1 MVISDL
7 MNEDKPIQL
16 LVIAYPQD
24 WHWALSVEYFTDQ
37 VIRDEF
43 FHVLDLSFVGQSD
56 LRSFVRWM
64 RGGNRLRKTG
74 LSIINGCPQ
83 AKVLR
88 KKVRS
93 RISHAIFASFLDI
106 RKLIPVLTF
115 ENSSTIYNTCVER
128 TGNLHPVTRKNFKF
142 VFKEL
147 FSRNLTSRVL
157 QTLDPNC
164 YDRVVTVNGRFTK
177 NAVVKSWASENRL
190 KCRLLEFG
198 SNRDSFQIYEVSPH
212 SMSELEEKIND
223 FWHGAEEEYRKRI
236 GFQYLKQ
243 LSTDKPITDIDWRFK
258 MQRNLVPA
266 KRMLKSC
273 VFFTSTEAEYAGVGD
288 PIPMSK
294 YQNQVEAFRA
304 VVGGL
309 PADEWEIFLRRH
321 PANPKTKVRDAE
333 YLLWEEFEGYSNVTV
348 IEPESSIDSIALG
361 MNADLALNFCSIIAM
376 ELVARGAQH
385 VFTMGPSPWQ
395 GLLPERQI
403 QSDFS
408 VIQIQEKSKLRVE
421 KDQILPWCFYSS
433 KHGYDFQI
441 TKYYDSD
448 NNWRHTSNE
457 FSTAI
462 C

>member
-7 MNEDKPIQL
+7 MNEEKPIQL

-24 WHWALSVEYFTDQ
+24 WHWALSVEYFIDQ
-37 VIRDEF
+37 VSRNEF

-56 LRSFVRWM
+56 LRSFLRWVM
-64 RGGNRLRKTG
+64 GGNRLRKTG
-74 LSIINGCPQ
+74 LSIIKACPQ
-83 AKVLR
+83 AKVLKR
-88 KKVRS
+88 KALL
-93 RISHAIFASFLDI
+93 RISRAFFASFLDI
-106 RKLIPVLTF
+106 RKLNPVLTF
-115 ENSSTIYNTCVER
+115 ENSSTIYNTCVEK
-128 TGNLHPVTRKNFKF
+128 TGNLHPVTRKNSKL

-147 FSRNLTSRVL
+147 LSRNSTLRAL
-157 QTLDPNC
+157 ETLDLSC

-177 NAVVKSWASENRL
+177 NAVVKSWASENL
-190 KCRLLEFG
+190 VKCRLLEFG

-212 SMSELEEKIND
+212 SMSELEEKINE
-223 FWHGAEEEYRKRI
+223 FWDGAEEVYRKRI
-236 GFQYLKQ
+236 AFRYLTE
-243 LSTDKPITDIDWRFK
+243 LSTDKPITDIDWRFR
-258 MQRNLVPA
+258 MQKNLVPA

-288 PIPMSK
+288 LIPMSR

-304 VVGGL
+304 VVEGL

-348 IEPESSIDSIALG
+348 IAPESSIDSIALG
-361 MNADLALNFCSIIAM
+361 MGADLAFNYCSIIAM

-395 GLLPERQI
+395 GLLPERQL

-408 VIQIQEKSKLRVE
+408 LMQIQEKRKLRVE
-421 KDQILPWCFYSS
+421 TDQILPWCFYSS
-433 KHGYDFQI
+433 KHGFDFQI
-441 TKYYDSD
+441 TKYFDSD
-448 NNWRHTSNE
+448 NNWRHISNG
-457 FSTAI
+457 FTAAI
-462 C
+462 R